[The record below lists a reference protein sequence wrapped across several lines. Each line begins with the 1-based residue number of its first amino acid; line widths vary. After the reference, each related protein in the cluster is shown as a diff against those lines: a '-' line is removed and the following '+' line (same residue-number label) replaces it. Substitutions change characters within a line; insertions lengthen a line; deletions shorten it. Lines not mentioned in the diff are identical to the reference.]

1 MLKLQKEDLKS
12 DSVYSKIEEAE
23 VSSEK
28 EGFCSIFES
37 LESNDSQGTCPRK
50 VSCCSFHCHNYNWV
64 HAISKKN
71 MKKEIT

>member
-1 MLKLQKEDLKS
+1 MLKLQEEDLKS

-37 LESNDSQGTCPRK
+37 LESNDSEGTCPRK
-50 VSCCSFHCHNYNWV
+50 VSCSKNHICMSFEYQGW
-64 HAISKKN
+64 
-71 MKKEIT
+71 